1 VSRPALRKSTL
12 ACAPLLA
19 LLCACQG
26 TKAAPMPPVELV
38 DLQRF
43 MGAWY
48 VIASIPTAIERE
60 AYDAVETYTLAD
72 DGTIGTVFTFRKGS
86 FSGPAKRY
94 TPKGFVLDRQ
104 SNALW
109 GMQFVWPVKAD
120 YRIIYLSPDYS
131 LTVIGRQKR
140 DYVWIMARTPQI
152 PEAEYQRLLQ
162 FVAEQGYDTARLR
175 RVPHGSSP

>member
-1 VSRPALRKSTL
+1 MSPALRKRSV
-12 ACAPLLA
+12 ACVPLLA

-26 TKAAPMPPVELV
+26 NRPAPMPTVEHV

-60 AYDAVETYTLAD
+60 AYDAVETYTLQP
-72 DGTIGTVFTFRKGS
+72 DGSIGTVFTFRKGS
-86 FSGPAKRY
+86 SGGPPKRY
-94 TPKGFVLDRQ
+94 TPKGFVLDQQ

-120 YRIIYLSPDYS
+120 YRIIHLSPDYS

-152 PEAEYQRLLQ
+152 PESEYQRLLQ
-162 FVAEQGYDTARLR
+162 FVAEQGYDPARLR
-175 RVPHGSSP
+175 RVPHGASP